1 MERAERISRAHL
13 YVRPSHLMRYR
24 VRRNRYEIPIG
35 MGLFTARDIPSGTH
49 IVFFVGE
56 LLTDPAEIKRRSAQ
70 SERGGYLLSNA
81 PKTVALDC
89 FESTTRCHCLAT
101 SYQYVCDNTVD

>member
-13 YVRPSHLMRYR
+13 YVRPSHLKRYQ

-35 MGLFTARDIPSGTH
+35 MGLFTAHDIPSGTH
-49 IVFFVGE
+49 IVFSVGE
-56 LLTDPAEIKRRSAQ
+56 LLTDPAESVRRSAQ

-81 PKTVALDC
+81 TKTVSSLGLFRIK
-89 FESTTRCHCLAT
+89 FERPLFG
-101 SYQYVCDNTVD
+101 

>member
-13 YVRPSHLMRYR
+13 YVRPSHLKRYR

-35 MGLFTARDIPSGTH
+35 IGLFTACVIPSGTH

-56 LLTDPAEIKRRSAQ
+56 LLTDPAEIKRRGAQ
-70 SERGGYLLSNA
+70 SERGRYLLSNA
-81 PKTVALDC
+81 TK
-89 FESTTRCHCLAT
+89 
-101 SYQYVCDNTVD
+101 